1 MCEKQSRGISAV
13 WEGPVERKSLQFRGA
28 GQMINSAGSRQTI
41 RARSGRILKLRRKIY
56 LEIITVGLF
65 GNLVINLLSG
75 LVGVVIGAFW
85 TSHLQEK
92 DRRAR
97 QAGAGRALLAE
108 IQSNFRS
115 LNDSPRY
122 PRYPRDHFLYACS
135 VWPSQ
140 APLVAQLLDW
150 ESLEKVEAAYRYA
163 PTASETATHE

>member
-1 MCEKQSRGISAV
+1 M
-13 WEGPVERKSLQFRGA
+13 
-28 GQMINSAGSRQTI
+28 
-41 RARSGRILKLRRKIY
+41 
-56 LEIITVGLF
+56 GLF

-122 PRYPRDHFLYACS
+122 PRDHFPYACS

-150 ESLEKVEAAYRYA
+150 DSLEKVEAAYRYA
-163 PTASETATHE
+163 PTALADRDARMMLRASQFFCEAAGVVSPLVLKSEELAKSEPDRKRELERLQNELKILDEAALRRGSSVQKCPT